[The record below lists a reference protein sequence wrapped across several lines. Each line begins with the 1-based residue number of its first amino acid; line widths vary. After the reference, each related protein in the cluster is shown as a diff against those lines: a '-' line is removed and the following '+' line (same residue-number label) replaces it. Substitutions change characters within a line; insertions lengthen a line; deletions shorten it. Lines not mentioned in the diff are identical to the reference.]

1 MNNFIDLAIRQD
13 SYRKTQR
20 DFWKEG
26 NKLFYLQLRD
36 REKYDELTNSDEFKE
51 KNRLDHIEALKK
63 YISIREAELE
73 IAKAELDNVI
83 NRRPV
88 VKSIISRVY

>member
-1 MNNFIDLAIRQD
+1 MNNFVDLAIRKE
-13 SYRKTQR
+13 SYRKTQKS
-20 DFWKEG
+20 FWKKGAELFSLSLQDG
-26 NKLFYLQLRD
+26 DKYNK
-36 REKYDELTNSDEFKE
+36 LTNSDEFKE
-51 KNRLDHIEALKK
+51 KIRLDRIEVLEK

-88 VKSIISRVY
+88 IKSIINFR